1 MSLRTN
7 LATRPFYN
15 ERAVQ
20 ILLGVA
26 AVAIAAV
33 TAFNAVQ
40 LYSLT
45 ARDRALATAA
55 ESAEDR
61 TRALTR
67 DIARTRTGIDAA
79 HVAEVSAAAHEA
91 NVAIGERVFS
101 WTDLFNR
108 LEAALP
114 GNVRLAS
121 VKPEID
127 VQGRLIVTVG
137 VVSKNVSGIEGFLDA
152 LEKTGAF
159 HGLLSRQEHESKEG
173 FVEATVEGIYEPI
186 PAEKGTR

>member
-20 ILLGVA
+20 VLLVIAALVVA
-26 AVAIAAV
+26 AVTV
-33 TAFNAVQ
+33 FNARQ
-40 LYSLT
+40 LYALT
-45 ARDRALATAA
+45 TKDRALVASADT
-55 ESAEDR
+55 AEDKTR
-61 TRALTR
+61 TLSR

-79 HVAEVSAAAHEA
+79 HVAAVSAAAHEA
-91 NVAIGERVFS
+91 NVAIGQRVFS

-127 VQGRLIVTVG
+127 PQGHLVVTVG
-137 VVSKNVSGIEGFLDA
+137 VVSKSVTGIEGFLDA

-159 HGLLSRQEHESKEG
+159 RGLLSRQEHESKEG
-173 FVEATVEGIYEPI
+173 FVEASVEGIYDPSNDGKE
-186 PAEKGTR
+186 AR

>member
-20 ILLGVA
+20 ALLVIA
-26 AVAIAAV
+26 AVAVAAI
-33 TAFNAVQ
+33 TIFNARQ
-40 LYSLT
+40 LFALT
-45 ARDRALATAA
+45 AKDRALVASADAA
-55 ESAEDR
+55 EDK

-79 HVAEVSAAAHEA
+79 HVADVSAAAHEA
-91 NVAIGERVFS
+91 NVAIGQRVFS

-127 VQGRLIVTVG
+127 EQGRLVVTVG
-137 VVSKNVSGIEGFLDA
+137 VVSKSVTGIEGFLDA

-159 HGLLSRQEHESKEG
+159 RGLLSRQEHESKEG
-173 FVEATVEGIYEPI
+173 FVEASVEGIYDPSSAGKAA
-186 PAEKGTR
+186 P

>member
-1 MSLRTN
+1 VSLHTN

-20 ILLGVA
+20 TLLAVA
-26 AVAIAAV
+26 AVLVAVV
-33 TAFNAVQ
+33 TAFNAAE

-45 ARDRALATAA
+45 SRDRALVAA
-55 ESAEDR
+55 AQSAEDR
-61 TRALTR
+61 TREIRR
-67 DIARTRTGIDAA
+67 DVARTRSGIDAA
-79 HVAEVSAAAHEA
+79 HVAAVASAAHEA
-91 NVAIGERVFS
+91 NVTIDQRVFS

-121 VKPEID
+121 VKPVID
-127 VQGRLIVTVG
+127 DQGRLSVTIG
-137 VVSKNVSGIEGFLDA
+137 VVGKNVSGIEGFLDA

-159 HGLLSRQEHESKEG
+159 RGLLSRQEHETKEG
-173 FVEATVEGIYEPI
+173 LIEATVEGFYQP
-186 PAEKGTR
+186 PRTGDAR

>member
-20 ILLGVA
+20 VLLVIA
-26 AVAIAAV
+26 AVAVAAISV
-33 TAFNAVQ
+33 FNARQ
-40 LYSLT
+40 LYALT
-45 ARDRALATAA
+45 SKDRALVAA
-55 ESAEDR
+55 ADTAEDR
-61 TRALTR
+61 TRGLSR
-67 DIARTRTGIDAA
+67 DIARTRTGIDAV
-79 HVAEVSAAAHEA
+79 HVADVSAAAHEA
-91 NVAIGERVFS
+91 NVAIAQRVFS

-127 VQGRLIVTVG
+127 EQGRLVVTVG
-137 VVSKNVSGIEGFLDA
+137 VVSKNVTGIEGFLDA

-159 HGLLSRQEHESKEG
+159 QGLLSRQEHESTEG
-173 FVEATVEGIYEPI
+173 FVEASVEGIYDPSN
-186 PAEKGTR
+186 AGSGAR

>member
-20 ILLGVA
+20 VLLVIAAVAVA
-26 AVAIAAV
+26 AVSV
-33 TAFNAVQ
+33 FNARQ
-40 LYSLT
+40 LYALT
-45 ARDRALATAA
+45 SKDRALVAA
-55 ESAEDR
+55 ADTAEDK
-61 TRALTR
+61 TRGHTR

-79 HVAEVSAAAHEA
+79 HVADVSAAARSRGRLVSA
-91 NVAIGERVFS
+91 SS

-121 VKPEID
+121 VKPELD
-127 VQGRLIVTVG
+127 DQGRLVVTVG
-137 VVSKNVSGIEGFLDA
+137 VVSKNVTGIEGFLDA

-159 HGLLSRQEHESKEG
+159 QGLLSRQEHESKEG
-173 FVEATVEGIYEPI
+173 FVEASVEGIYDPSN
-186 PAEKGTR
+186 AGSGAR

>member
-20 ILLGVA
+20 VLLVIAALAVA
-26 AVAIAAV
+26 AVTV
-33 TAFNAVQ
+33 FNVRQ
-40 LYSLT
+40 LYALT
-45 ARDRALATAA
+45 AKDRALVG
-55 ESAEDR
+55 SAETAEEKTR
-61 TRALTR
+61 TLSR

-79 HVAEVSAAAHEA
+79 HVADVSAAAHEA

-101 WTDLFNR
+101 STDLFNR

-121 VKPEID
+121 VRPEID
-127 VQGRLIVTVG
+127 QQGHLVVTVS
-137 VVSKNVSGIEGFLDA
+137 VVSKSVTGIEGFLDG

-159 HGLLSRQEHESKEG
+159 RGLLSRQEHESKDG
-173 FVEATVEGIYEPI
+173 FVEASVEGIYDP
-186 PAEKGTR
+186 PNDGKGTR

>member
-20 ILLGVA
+20 VLL
-26 AVAIAAV
+26 AIAAIAVAGV
-33 TAFNAVQ
+33 TAFNARQ
-40 LYSLT
+40 LYALT
-45 ARDRALATAA
+45 ARDRALVSASEAA
-55 ESAEDR
+55 EGK
-61 TRALTR
+61 TRGLSR

-79 HVAEVSAAAHEA
+79 HVADVSAAAHEA
-91 NVAIGERVFS
+91 NVAIGQRVFS

-121 VKPEID
+121 VKPELD
-127 VQGRLIVTVG
+127 EQGRLVVTVG
-137 VVSKNVSGIEGFLDA
+137 VVSKSVTGIEGFLDA

-173 FVEATVEGIYEPI
+173 FVEASIEGTYDPSSAGKAT
-186 PAEKGTR
+186 P

>member
-20 ILLGVA
+20 VLLVIAAIAVA
-26 AVAIAAV
+26 AITV
-33 TAFNAVQ
+33 FNVRQ
-40 LYSLT
+40 LYALT
-45 ARDRALATAA
+45 SKDRALVAA
-55 ESAEDR
+55 ADTAEDK
-61 TRALTR
+61 TRGLSR

-79 HVAEVSAAAHEA
+79 HVADVSAAAHEA
-91 NVAIGERVFS
+91 NVAIGRRAFS

-127 VQGRLIVTVG
+127 DQGRLVVTVG
-137 VVSKNVSGIEGFLDA
+137 VVSKNVTGIEGFLDA

-159 HGLLSRQEHESKEG
+159 QGLLSRQEHESKDG
-173 FVEATVEGIYEPI
+173 VVEASVEGIYVPSS
-186 PAEKGTR
+186 AGSGAQ

>member
-20 ILLGVA
+20 VLLVIAALAVA
-26 AVAIAAV
+26 AVTV
-33 TAFNAVQ
+33 FNVRQ
-40 LYSLT
+40 LYALT
-45 ARDRALATAA
+45 ARDRALVGSADV
-55 ESAEDR
+55 AEDKTR
-61 TRALTR
+61 TLSR

-79 HVAEVSAAAHEA
+79 HVADVSAAAHEA
-91 NVAIGERVFS
+91 NVAIGQRVFS
-101 WTDLFNR
+101 WTDLFNH

-121 VKPEID
+121 VRPEVD
-127 VQGRLIVTVG
+127 QQGHLVVTVS
-137 VVSKNVSGIEGFLDA
+137 VVSKSVTGIEGFLDA

-159 HGLLSRQEHESKEG
+159 SGLLSRQEHESKDG
-173 FVEATVEGIYEPI
+173 FVEASVEGIYDP
-186 PAEKGTR
+186 PNDGKGTR

>member
-20 ILLGVA
+20 VLLVVA
-26 AVAIAAV
+26 AVAVAAITV
-33 TAFNAVQ
+33 FNARQ
-40 LYSLT
+40 LYALT
-45 ARDRALATAA
+45 SKDRALVAA
-55 ESAEDR
+55 ADTAEDK
-61 TRALTR
+61 TRGLNR

-79 HVAEVSAAAHEA
+79 HVADVSAAAHEA
-91 NVAIGERVFS
+91 NVAIGQRVFS

-114 GNVRLAS
+114 GNVRL
-121 VKPEID
+121 VD
-127 VQGRLIVTVG
+127 TVG
-137 VVSKNVSGIEGFLDA
+137 DVSRNLTGIEGFLDA

-159 HGLLSRQEHESKEG
+159 QGLLSRQEHESKEG
-173 FVEATVEGIYEPI
+173 FVEASVEGIYDPSN
-186 PAEKGTR
+186 AGSAAR